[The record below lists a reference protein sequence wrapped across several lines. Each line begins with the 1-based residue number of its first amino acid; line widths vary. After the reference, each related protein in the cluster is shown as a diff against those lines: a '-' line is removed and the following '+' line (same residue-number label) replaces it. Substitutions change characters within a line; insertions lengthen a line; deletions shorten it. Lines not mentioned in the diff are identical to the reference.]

1 MVEEQKNNEKKDRK
15 EKVLE
20 KMKPMYHM
28 LKTKK
33 KWNVHRI
40 FVIKKKDLMIRS
52 NY

>member
-28 LKTKK
+28 LK
-33 KWNVHRI
+33 
-40 FVIKKKDLMIRS
+40 IKKKMERSSNIR
-52 NY
+52 NKKKGFND